1 MTIKV
6 IYDILIVER
15 EGSDMY
21 TIKED
26 TTLVGVS
33 ELRSRIDKVLEEAQH
48 HKVIIEKRNKP
59 IAVLIAIDQFT
70 AMEEMLD
77 RIEDIG
83 LGAIAREREKSSKA
97 SDYIAI
103 EKAYK
108 KIR

>member
-1 MTIKV
+1 
-6 IYDILIVER
+6 
-15 EGSDMY
+15 MY

-33 ELRSRIDKVLEEAQH
+33 ELRNKIDKIIDESRH
-48 HKVIIEKRNKP
+48 HKVIIERRNKP
-59 IAVLIAIDQFT
+59 VAVLIAIDEYN

-77 RIEDIG
+77 RIEDLEMG
-83 LGAIAREREKSSKA
+83 RSAKEREKRSSIK
-97 SDYIAI
+97 DYISI

>member
-1 MTIKV
+1 
-6 IYDILIVER
+6 
-15 EGSDMY
+15 MY

-33 ELRSRIDKVLEEAQH
+33 ELRNRIDKVLDAARH

-59 IAVLIAIDQFT
+59 VAVLIAIDQYN
-70 AMEEMLD
+70 AIEEILD
-77 RIEDIG
+77 RIEDLE
-83 LGAIAREREKSSKA
+83 LGRVAREREKRSSGK
-97 SDYIAI
+97 DYVSI

>member
-1 MTIKV
+1 MH
-6 IYDILIVER
+6 
-15 EGSDMY
+15 

-33 ELRSRIDKVLEEAQH
+33 ELRNRIDKVLEEARH

-59 IAVLIAIDQFT
+59 VAVLIAIEQYN
-70 AMEEMLD
+70 AMEEILD
-77 RIEDIG
+77 LIEDLE
-83 LGAIAREREKSSKA
+83 LGRAAGERENKSSSK
-97 SDYIAI
+97 DYISI

>member
-1 MTIKV
+1 MH
-6 IYDILIVER
+6 
-15 EGSDMY
+15 

-33 ELRSRIDKVLEEAQH
+33 ELRNKIDRVIEEARH

-59 IAVLIAIDQFT
+59 VAVLIAIDQYN
-70 AMEEMLD
+70 AMEEVLD
-77 RIEDIG
+77 RIEDLE
-83 LGAIAREREKSSKA
+83 LGRAAREREKRSSGK
-97 SDYIAI
+97 DYISI

>member
-1 MTIKV
+1 MTHGILV
-6 IYDILIVER
+6 IER
-15 EGSDMY
+15 KGRDMY

-33 ELRSRIDKVLEEAQH
+33 ELRNRIDKVIEEARY

-59 IAVLIAIDQFT
+59 VAVLIAIDQYN
-70 AMEEMLD
+70 AMEEILD
-77 RIEDIG
+77 RIEDLE
-83 LGAIAREREKSSKA
+83 LGRAARKREKSSSSK
-97 SDYIAI
+97 DYISI